1 MRVCPGHGGAEM
13 LRAPRGRLALEQ
25 GRLHKQH
32 QAQPSAESR
41 AHMLKECA
49 CNTGRTHRS
58 TLGVLPQLRCNSISH
73 CQWPSP
79 QRGVARTQ
87 PFRRHLPM
95 SESSPVLE
103 NRLQDFISGFSLGRT
118 KEYDSK
124 VACRQLSVCMDCV
137 WVMCCSASQFWPSS

>member
-49 CNTGRTHRS
+49 CNHGPHTQIHAWCLASAPMQQHKPPPMAKPPTRGGPDPAIPKTPS
-58 TLGVLPQLRCNSISH
+58 YVGV
-73 CQWPSP
+73 
-79 QRGVARTQ
+79 
-87 PFRRHLPM
+87 
-95 SESSPVLE
+95 
-103 NRLQDFISGFSLGRT
+103 ISGPRET
-118 KEYDSK
+118 VSK
-124 VACRQLSVCMDCV
+124 ISFLVSALEELKSMIRRLPVANYPFAWTVSG
-137 WVMCCSASQFWPSS
+137 VMCCSSS